1 VTLANRYSVFA
12 NMQIREVSLEFEI
25 VAEGLG
31 FPEGPV
37 VMDDGSIILVEIQKG
52 AITRVW
58 GDGRRETVAEP
69 GGGPNGL
76 AIGPDGALYCCNNG
90 GFIYHQVGELTL
102 PGNCPD
108 DYSGGR
114 IERIDIASGR
124 VERVY
129 EAVDGHP
136 LKGPNDIV
144 FDRAGNM
151 YFTDHGKTYSRHRD
165 FGGLYFAKADGS
177 HVREMEFHYTSPNGV
192 GLSPDE
198 SVVYMADTLTGR
210 LWAFDLKA
218 PGELAGE
225 NPLGPNGRVI
235 ATLPGLQYLDSL
247 AVTAA
252 GNVTV
257 ATILNGGITTFQPDG
272 ATRHTAFPDPLVTN
286 ICFGGADMRTAWIT
300 LSGTG
305 KLVRCRWEEPGLQLA
320 FNA

>member
-1 VTLANRYSVFA
+1 
-12 NMQIREVSLEFEI
+12 MEFEV

-37 VMDDGSIILVEIQKG
+37 VMADGSIILVEIQKG
-52 AITRVW
+52 EVTRVW
-58 GDGRRETVAEP
+58 GDGKRETLAAP

-90 GFIYHQVGELTL
+90 GFKYHQVGELTL

-114 IERIDIASGR
+114 IERIEMATGK
-124 VERVY
+124 VERLY
-129 EAVDGHP
+129 EEVNGNP

-165 FGGLYFAKADGS
+165 FGGLYFARPDGS
-177 HVREMEFHYTSPNGV
+177 HVHEMAFHYTSPNGV

-198 SVVYMADTLTGR
+198 RVVYMADTLTGR
-210 LWAFDLKA
+210 LWAFDLEA
-218 PGELAGE
+218 PGELAEGAAF
-225 NPLGPNGRVI
+225 GPDGRVV

-252 GNVTV
+252 GHVTV
-257 ATILNGGITTFQPDG
+257 ATILNGGITTFRPDG
-272 ATRHTAFPDPLVTN
+272 STDHTPFPDPLVTN
-286 ICFGGADMRTAWIT
+286 ICFGGGDMCTAWIT

-305 KLVRCRWEEPGLQLA
+305 KLIRCRWHEPGLELA